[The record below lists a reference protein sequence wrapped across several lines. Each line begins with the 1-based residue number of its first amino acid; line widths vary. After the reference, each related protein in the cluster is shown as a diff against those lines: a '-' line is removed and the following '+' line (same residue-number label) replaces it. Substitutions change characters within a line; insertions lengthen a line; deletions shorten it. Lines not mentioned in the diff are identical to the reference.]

1 MPGRVN
7 GFSLA
12 YTATG
17 AVVLW
22 SGIRGTSISDTFRGL
37 LAGQAPT
44 TNTEPI
50 IPAVAASSDSATSGS
65 SAGSAATASA
75 IANDAL
81 KYAGHPYLYGG
92 APGTAGTRPWDCS
105 SFCNW
110 VLGHDLG
117 MKLPGAS
124 SPGYSG
130 TSHGPN
136 TLLYLGW
143 GAATT
148 VGHSASAAQA
158 GDLCV
163 WQTHMGIATGGG
175 QMISALNESLG
186 TRVTTI
192 AGGSPAGEALF
203 VRRIK
208 GA

>member
-1 MPGRVN
+1 MPGRIN
-7 GFSLA
+7 GFSIA
-12 YTATG
+12 YTAFG
-17 AVVLW
+17 GVVLW
-22 SGIRGTSISDTFRGL
+22 SGIRGEKISDTLRGVL
-37 LAGQAPT
+37 KGQAPAA
-44 TNTEPI
+44 NQEPI
-50 IPAVAASSDSATSGS
+50 TATVAASSSSAPASGS
-65 SAGSAATASA
+65 SPATASA

-81 KYAGHPYLYGG
+81 KYEGHAYLYGG

-105 SFCNW
+105 SFANW
-110 VLGHDLG
+110 VLGHDSG
-117 MKLPGAS
+117 MKLPGS
-124 SPGYSG
+124 SSAGYSG

-148 VGHSASAAQA
+148 VGNSASAAKA

-163 WQTHMGIATGGG
+163 WQTHMGIALGGG

-186 TRVTTI
+186 TRVTSI
-192 AGGSPAGEALF
+192 PGGAPGGEVLF